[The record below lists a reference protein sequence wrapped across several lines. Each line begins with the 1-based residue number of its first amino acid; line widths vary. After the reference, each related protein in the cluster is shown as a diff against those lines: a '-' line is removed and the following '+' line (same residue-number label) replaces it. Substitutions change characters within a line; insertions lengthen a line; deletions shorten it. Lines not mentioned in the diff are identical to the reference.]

1 MKRIGIIFNPGK
13 ARAQTE
19 IKKLTGWLRARGCTA
34 VIVTPSGKKIPKLD
48 CALSLGGDG
57 TMLRASRLLAPLDV
71 PLIGINLGSLGFL
84 AETNPDDAYGFL
96 SEVLAGKYR
105 MEERIM
111 LSVTLHSGRKTT
123 RQIALNDAVI
133 HSGKTNRIVTIA
145 ARVNDEFLADYIGD
159 GLIVATPTGSTAYS
173 LAASGPIAH
182 PPLKVF
188 VMTPICP
195 HTLTQRPLIISSEHT
210 LKLTAASRSTT
221 EKPTLTIDGQI
232 TFTVANR
239 DHVTITKA
247 EKPLLLITNPRQ
259 QYLNVLRTKL
269 KWGERGNSSS
279 VEK

>member
-1 MKRIGIIFNPGK
+1 
-13 ARAQTE
+13 
-19 IKKLTGWLRARGCTA
+19 
-34 VIVTPSGKKIPKLD
+34 
-48 CALSLGGDG
+48 
-57 TMLRASRLLAPLDV
+57 MLKASRLLAPLGV

-84 AETNPDDAYGFL
+84 AETNPDDAYAFL
-96 SEVLAGKYR
+96 AEVLAGNYR
-105 MEERIM
+105 LEERIM

-133 HSGKTNRIVTIA
+133 HSGKTNRIVSIA

-182 PPLKVF
+182 PHLKVF

-210 LKLTAASRSTT
+210 LKLTAASRSTR
-221 EKPTLTIDGQI
+221 EKPTLTIDGQL
-232 TFTVANR
+232 TFNISNR
-239 DHVTITKA
+239 DTVTITKA

-269 KWGERGNSSS
+269 KWGERGNTAS
-279 VEK
+279 